1 MYYEFDIDWKS
12 MPLSFAMIG
21 EADIRSDQWWAKCR
35 STMLSQ
41 IRQHFSDDDI
51 DEKEM
56 LRWFEEFQHKYC
68 ERRGHRLVPTPTGTM
83 LVKLAYEDLAPYR
96 GLLETMSEL
105 ENEVKKLPELYRIY
119 EVISNVMDIY
129 DNYCLDLDEILVPS
143 ASQAMPTAVSDE
155 TDLRDVGDAEG
166 IASTP
171 KDVASIV
178 SSTDFSHMRSF
189 TPDAAFDMSALY
201 TFLVDEGVVDSIDE
215 RLFAD
220 RISHAHVN
228 ELWEIAG
235 RRRKR
240 NLMQCLFKMLAQ
252 EWYPREWISTCA
264 SNMGLT
270 VKKLTN
276 PTTSGATGVFEDKLR
291 RVLRPPKSD

>member
-1 MYYEFDIDWKS
+1 
-12 MPLSFAMIG
+12 MPLYFALIG

-189 TPDAAFDMSALY
+189 TPDTAFDMSALY

>member
-1 MYYEFDIDWKS
+1 MYYAFDIDWKS
-12 MPLSFAMIG
+12 MPLSFALIG

-83 LVKLAYEDLAPYR
+83 LVKLAYEELAPYR

-143 ASQAMPTAVSDE
+143 ASQTPTTLGPAASPTAMPTEIAALDKPV
-155 TDLRDVGDAEG
+155 TGNDAEPDLEELGEYFRGPYRGFGGNRDYFTEIIDDTMKLSTAKEVGMVAHLLFHGNMLNNKKPRTFSKWIRIFFRLLGKTPPTDTHKNKYKPDEG
-166 IASTP
+166 IR
-171 KDVASIV
+171 
-178 SSTDFSHMRSF
+178 RSF
-189 TPDAAFDMSALY
+189 AYLP
-201 TFLVDEGVVDSIDE
+201 
-215 RLFAD
+215 
-220 RISHAHVN
+220 
-228 ELWEIAG
+228 
-235 RRRKR
+235 
-240 NLMQCLFKMLAQ
+240 
-252 EWYPREWISTCA
+252 
-264 SNMGLT
+264 
-270 VKKLTN
+270 
-276 PTTSGATGVFEDKLR
+276 
-291 RVLRPPKSD
+291 

>member
-12 MPLSFAMIG
+12 MSLSFAMIG

-35 STMLSQ
+35 STMLNQ

-68 ERRGHRLVPTPTGTM
+68 ERRGHRLVPTPTGTR

-96 GLLETMSEL
+96 RLLETMSEL

-155 TDLRDVGDAEG
+155 TDLREVGDAEG

-189 TPDAAFDMSALY
+189 TPDTAFDMSALY

>member
-21 EADIRSDQWWAKCR
+21 EADTRSDQWWAKCR

-83 LVKLAYEDLAPYR
+83 LVKLAYEELAPYR

-129 DNYCLDLDEILVPS
+129 DNYCLGLDEILVPS
-143 ASQAMPTAVSDE
+143 ASQTPTTLAPAAPPTAMPTEIATPDKPVTSNDPAPDLE
-155 TDLRDVGDAEG
+155 ELGQYFKGPYRGYGGLRDYFTEIIDDTMKLSTAKEVGMVAHLLFHGNMLNKNKPRTFSKWIRIFFTLLGKTPPTDTHKNKYKPDEG
-166 IASTP
+166 IRRT
-171 KDVASIV
+171 
-178 SSTDFSHMRSF
+178 FSYL
-189 TPDAAFDMSALY
+189 P
-201 TFLVDEGVVDSIDE
+201 
-215 RLFAD
+215 
-220 RISHAHVN
+220 
-228 ELWEIAG
+228 
-235 RRRKR
+235 
-240 NLMQCLFKMLAQ
+240 
-252 EWYPREWISTCA
+252 
-264 SNMGLT
+264 
-270 VKKLTN
+270 
-276 PTTSGATGVFEDKLR
+276 
-291 RVLRPPKSD
+291 